1 MATRPLRPAPPPP
14 VPNHSAQLQAPPL
27 TQRDTNNN
35 SNERKTDVA
44 PCRPTVIR
52 PKVIETPKKK
62 PPPRPPPPKSGSI
75 FSRGSSQ
82 SNSGFV
88 SDSTAADLDSV
99 FGSTAK
105 PDAPARTAPNGT
117 SSSLLSRRAGFVKGQ
132 LNLFGSTGKGAK
144 NTPANRKGPA
154 PKQPQIR
161 NSFRNKGAA
170 PAPPVPPH
178 RNNNRMGAL
187 DGCPSLISFDSPPA
201 SPTCSVASGS
211 SGASSGASWQSTGT
225 GGVGPVSLLDLDVP
239 PLQEIAWNSQA
250 GLPHSRTTHW
260 GRTPSEH
267 EGGAGDANGEDAWNF
282 PRNNSLPSLLA
293 ASQQD
298 RDPTPQDPW
307 SFPDTPHGADNE
319 AEVSPTED
327 WSPPPPLHP
336 PPEPPPEDDGSLPLS
351 GAAVARC
358 DYQASTPGELSFKA
372 HDLIALF
379 SEERPG
385 MFRGRCGNEE
395 GLVPKRCLDILSFPK
410 ASSMSGG
417 TAVPPTCRV
426 LYNFEAE
433 SAQELSLKQG
443 DLVRHLGAID
453 DDWALGELGGKRG
466 RFPAAFVEQPQQ
478 QPTGCPAVALYSFS
492 TEQDGDLGFCEG
504 DTVTVLSRIN
514 KDWLYGEH
522 GGHKGQFPASFV
534 QPISKQTAAKGTSVD
549 IYRAAFPFEAQH
561 SDELTLHPGDNVQV
575 TRKVNRDWWQGRL
588 LGNSAASSAEGIFP
602 AAFVERLS

>member
-1 MATRPLRPAPPPP
+1 M
-14 VPNHSAQLQAPPL
+14 
-27 TQRDTNNN
+27 
-35 SNERKTDVA
+35 VA
-44 PCRPTVIR
+44 PSRPTVIR
-52 PKVIETPKKK
+52 PKVVETPKKK

-75 FSRGSSQ
+75 VSRGSSQ

-88 SDSTAADLDSV
+88 SDGTAADFDAV

-105 PDAPARTAPNGT
+105 PDGAGWTAPNGT
-117 SSSLLSRRAGFVKGQ
+117 ISGLFSRRAGFAKGQ
-132 LNLFGSTGKGAK
+132 LSLFGSTGKGAK
-144 NTPANRKGPA
+144 NAPAARKGPA
-154 PKQPQIR
+154 PKQPQAR

-178 RNNNRMGAL
+178 RSNRAGAL

-211 SGASSGASWQSTGT
+211 SGASSGASWQSAGGAN
-225 GGVGPVSLLDLDVP
+225 GGVGPVSLLDLDIP
-239 PLQEIAWNSQA
+239 PLQELPWNNQP

-260 GRTPSEH
+260 GRAPAEL
-267 EGGAGDANGEDAWNF
+267 EGGAGDAAGDDAWNF
-282 PRNNSLPSLLA
+282 PRNNSLPSLFA

-298 RDPTPQDPW
+298 TTTPLDPW
-307 SFPDTPHGADNE
+307 SFPDSQHGAYDE

-336 PPEPPPEDDGSLPLS
+336 PPEPPPEDDGSVPLS
-351 GAAVARC
+351 GAAVAKC
-358 DYQASTPGELSFKA
+358 DYHASGPDELSFKA
-372 HDLIALF
+372 HDLIALL

-395 GLVPKRCLDILSFPK
+395 GLVPKRCLDVLSFPK
-410 ASSMSGG
+410 ASGESGTEQGKVG
-417 TAVPPTCRV
+417 TATCRA
-426 LYNFEAE
+426 LYDFEAE
-433 SAQELSLKQG
+433 SGQELSLKQG
-443 DLVRHLGAID
+443 DLVHYLGPVD
-453 DDWALGELGGKRG
+453 GDWALGELGGRRG
-466 RFPAAFVEQPQQ
+466 RFPAAFVESPQQPQ

-522 GGHKGQFPASFV
+522 KGRKGQFPASFV
-534 QPISKQTAAKGTSVD
+534 QPISKQTTAKGTSVD

-561 SDELTLHPGDNVQV
+561 GDELTLHPGDKVQV
-575 TRKVNRDWWQGRL
+575 TRKVNEDWWQGRL
-588 LGNSAASSAEGIFP
+588 LGNSSTSSAEGIFP
-602 AAFVERLS
+602 ASFVERLS